1 VAGGAPKDALPAVFP
16 EPVRVV
22 APQEEETKAI
32 QQVVA
37 SLQAPPPEPA
47 AATPQVEAPKVVP
60 GAAARPSAPA
70 QAGQRRLS
78 LVHGGAGEPKAAPRA
93 EEPQAAPVAAPETR
107 AARTAEEPPAALSA
121 EQLAEIISGLS
132 AQIIEQVR
140 AMDERQVIKLAGELA
155 AKEMWQ
161 HEKSIRLSHGDP
173 IDFWE
178 RSRAQIAAKL
188 RLMGA
193 NSSAF
198 AAGRA

>member
-1 VAGGAPKDALPAVFP
+1 
-16 EPVRVV
+16 
-22 APQEEETKAI
+22 
-32 QQVVA
+32 
-37 SLQAPPPEPA
+37 
-47 AATPQVEAPKVVP
+47 
-60 GAAARPSAPA
+60 
-70 QAGQRRLS
+70 
-78 LVHGGAGEPKAAPRA
+78 
-93 EEPQAAPVAAPETR
+93 VAAPEPR

-121 EQLAEIISGLS
+121 EQLAEIISGLT

-161 HEKSIRLSHGDP
+161 HEKAIRLSHGDP

-193 NSSAF
+193 SASAF

>member
-1 VAGGAPKDALPAVFP
+1 
-16 EPVRVV
+16 
-22 APQEEETKAI
+22 
-32 QQVVA
+32 
-37 SLQAPPPEPA
+37 
-47 AATPQVEAPKVVP
+47 
-60 GAAARPSAPA
+60 
-70 QAGQRRLS
+70 
-78 LVHGGAGEPKAAPRA
+78 
-93 EEPQAAPVAAPETR
+93 VAAPETR

-161 HEKSIRLSHGDP
+161 HEKAIRLSHGDP